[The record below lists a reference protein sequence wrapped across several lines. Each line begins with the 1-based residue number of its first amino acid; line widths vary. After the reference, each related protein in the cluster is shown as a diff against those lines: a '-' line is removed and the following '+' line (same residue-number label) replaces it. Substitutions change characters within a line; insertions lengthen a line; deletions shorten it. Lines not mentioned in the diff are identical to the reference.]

1 MLFVLFTYNRRLPC
15 MHLFHQVCV
24 DQWLITNKKC
34 PICRVDIEAQLPSES
49 WHHVSELLPSLSFP
63 PSWYC
68 SQPKMAW
75 LTCADSEALNLRV
88 LALLHGTTNARPT
101 VYVYSWFWCIYKS
114 FFFLDLTF
122 FLYHFTVFLH
132 GSLYCI
138 SLHILWACDPELAG
152 KISCFSK

>member
-114 FFFLDLTF
+114 FFFSRFDIF
-122 FLYHFTVFLH
+122 PVSF
-132 GSLYCI
+132 YCI
-138 SLHILWACDPELAG
+138 FAWFLVLHFFAHIMGLWP
-152 KISCFSK
+152 

>member
-1 MLFVLFTYNRRLPC
+1 MFSNFRTLLNYYMYHLFKNKCTTLVIKLIFAFYVFAYNRRLPC

-68 SQPKMAW
+68 SLPKMAW
-75 LTCADSEALNLRV
+75 LTCADLEAVNLECWLCYMV
-88 LALLHGTTNARPT
+88 QLMLDLQFMYT
-101 VYVYSWFWCIYKS
+101 VDFDVFIKA
-114 FFFLDLTF
+114 FFF
-122 FLYHFTVFLH
+122 
-132 GSLYCI
+132 
-138 SLHILWACDPELAG
+138 
-152 KISCFSK
+152 

>member
-1 MLFVLFTYNRRLPC
+1 MLENWVCGFFVCFVYTEGKELVTSKHCWNITCYHLFKSKCHVQLSWNSLLQFLLFVLFAHNRRLPC

-63 PSWYC
+63 SSWYC

-75 LTCADSEALNLRV
+75 LTCADLEALNLE
-88 LALLHGTTNARPT
+88 
-101 VYVYSWFWCIYKS
+101 C
-114 FFFLDLTF
+114 
-122 FLYHFTVFLH
+122 
-132 GSLYCI
+132 GSAIWYN
-138 SLHILWACDPELAG
+138 
-152 KISCFSK
+152 

>member
-1 MLFVLFTYNRRLPC
+1 MPHAVVIKLILLFVLFAYNRRLPC

-63 PSWYC
+63 SSRYC
-68 SQPKMAW
+68 SSTKDGMTY
-75 LTCADSEALNLRV
+75 LRRFGSLELRV
-88 LALLHGTTNARPT
+88 LALLYGTTNARPT

-114 FFFLDLTF
+114 FFSRFDIF
-122 FLYHFTVFLH
+122 PVSF
-132 GSLYCI
+132 YCI
-138 SLHILWACDPELAG
+138 FAWFLVLHFFAHIMGLWP
-152 KISCFSK
+152 